1 MRTLLAALSFLL
13 LLPALPAPAA
23 ASAAGAAGSLETAQ
37 DEPVRYYRYRRIRRI
52 RRYPDR
58 GTPVRHPRR
67 GWVDPRSSVYV
78 GLGALGDFNVE
89 TENDLTRIFRS
100 GGGFDLFLG
109 LRANRFFAL
118 EVGYVATIH
127 STDDELVQA
136 ASHGA
141 YERGVLHGVS
151 LDAKVFL
158 VPTTRRIEPYVQVGG
173 GGYTFVRE
181 GFSDSDLG
189 GGGFHLGG
197 GVVIRFNRAVAVGLR
212 ALYKGL
218 YMDNATP
225 WFPAT
230 EGAFFSQLTLGA
242 NLQLHF

>member
-1 MRTLLAALSFLL
+1 MRNLLAALSFLM

-23 ASAAGAAGSLETAQ
+23 ADRGGAEASLETRQ
-37 DEPVRYYRYRRIRRI
+37 DKPVRYYRYRRIRRI
-52 RRYPDR
+52 RRYPQH

-67 GWVDPRSSVYV
+67 SWVDPRASVYL

-89 TENDLTRIFRS
+89 TENDLTRIIRS

-109 LRANRFFAL
+109 FRVNRYFAL

-141 YERGVLHGVS
+141 YERGVLHGGT

-158 VPTTRRIEPYVQVGG
+158 VPTSRRIEPYVQVGG
-173 GGYTFVRE
+173 GVYTFVRE
-181 GFSDSDLG
+181 GFSESELG

-197 GVVIRFNRAVAVGLR
+197 GVDIRFNRAVAVGLR

-218 YMDNATP
+218 YMDNSTP

-230 EGAFFSQLTLGA
+230 EGAFFNQLTLGA